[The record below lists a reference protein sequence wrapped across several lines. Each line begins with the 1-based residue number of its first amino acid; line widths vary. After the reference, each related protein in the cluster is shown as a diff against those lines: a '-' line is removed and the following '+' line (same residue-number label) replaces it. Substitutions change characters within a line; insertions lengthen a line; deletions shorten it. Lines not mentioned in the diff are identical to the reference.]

1 MFKRSLYIRF
11 ISIFIGVVLFSI
23 LLSYVISSLFFHSE
37 VIFEEEVSSITKG
50 IATLVEL
57 AEPETIQEF
66 AETIQ
71 TYFFDMIIVD
81 EAGVS
86 VIEDAPE
93 FYLSEEAVEQVF
105 LGQETPVILPFGSR
119 QETRMVGMPVEIENE
134 RYALF
139 IHIDYEE
146 QMDAIKE
153 IMIRALLIV
162 LAFGSF
168 MILLA
173 SRHLI
178 NPIKKLTNAAREM
191 AKGNFS
197 IRLKSKDKDEIGELI
212 TSFNHMATEVEK
224 IDKMREDFVSSVSH
238 EIQSPL
244 TSIRGFTKALRDG
257 VIPQENQREYFDI
270 IYQETDRLSRLSD
283 NLLRLSSLESDQ
295 HPFHPERYRVDEQ
308 IRRIVLAT
316 EPQWEQKQLT
326 ISLDLQST
334 WIKADEDLFEQVWL
348 NLLNNAIKY
357 SPEGGTISIEVKQE
371 DDYVVVSIQDDG
383 KGIPS
388 EAFPRL
394 FERFY
399 KVDRARTNQMP
410 GNGLGLSI
418 VKKIIDLH
426 QSYIEVESEVGKG
439 STFTV
444 YISHEEKD

>member
-1 MFKRSLYIRF
+1 MFQRSLYIRF
-11 ISIFIGVVLFSI
+11 ISVFIGVVLFSI

-50 IATLVEL
+50 MATLVEL

-86 VIEDAPE
+86 VIDDAPE
-93 FYLSEEAVEQVF
+93 FYLSEEAVQQVF
-105 LGQETPVILPFGSR
+105 LGKEAPVILPFGSR
-119 QETRMVGMPVEIENE
+119 QETRMVGMPVEIGNE
-134 RYALF
+134 HYALF

-270 IYQETDRLSRLSD
+270 IYKETDRLSRLSD

-326 ISLDLQST
+326 ISLDLHST
-334 WIKADEDLFEQVWL
+334 WINADEDLFEQVWL

-357 SPEGGTISIEVKQE
+357 SPEKGTISIEVKQE
-371 DDYVVVSIQDDG
+371 DDYVIVSIQDDG

-444 YISHEEKD
+444 YISHEE